1 MTGWHPADADTN
13 NPVDEL
19 FTDLR
24 DSKFSEATAHF
35 DSTMK
40 AGLSADQLSAVWL
53 QIIATEG
60 KFENWKV
67 LQNGMLAGSDVF
79 SVVLAFDH
87 GKLMATVSVRP
98 QTGEIA
104 GLYFRPL
111 KTEPTSSSTPTS
123 PPYADATKFRSESV
137 TVGEDPWKLPGT
149 LTIPT
154 APDRFLP
161 WFCSRDRARKIATRR
176 SSRIT
181 SSRISPKG

>member
-1 MTGWHPADADTN
+1 MQISLDMAKLRLLLLVLISALMTGIHPADADTN
-13 NPVDEL
+13 NRVDEL
-19 FTDLR
+19 FTALR

-67 LQNGMLAGSDVF
+67 LNHGMLAGTDAF

-98 QTGEIA
+98 RTGGIA

-111 KTEPTSSSTPTS
+111 TTEPTSSSSAYGGEVGDDDEVPLRKR
-123 PPYADATKFRSESV
+123 DRRRRSVEAA
-137 TVGEDPWKLPGT
+137 GHPDY
-149 LTIPT
+149 
-154 APDRFLP
+154 PDR
-161 WFCSRDRARKIATRR
+161 R
-176 SSRIT
+176 
-181 SSRISPKG
+181 